1 MEEPGK
7 TAPIA
12 STTEKT
18 GRREFVGTL
27 TKASLL
33 VTLPGLS
40 PAENRQ
46 PDAPKAVTVGQVMD
60 LILKTIPNAPFPKTV
75 DTLKSGSAGQN
86 VTGIVSTMFATMEV
100 IEKTVQLGANFII
113 VHEPTFYNHA
123 DETDWLK
130 NDAVFRK
137 KYDLLAKN
145 RVAVWRFHDY
155 WHSHRPDGI
164 RTGVVTALGWEA
176 HLDAQN
182 PRLITL
188 PSPLPLKQVI
198 AHAKEK
204 LGIPMMRVV
213 GDPAQACR
221 RILLMP
227 GASGGRSHILALA
240 QDKPD
245 VILCG
250 EISEWETAEYVRD
263 ARQQGQQVALGILG
277 HIMSEAPGMQWLV
290 PWLQPKLPDV
300 KITYIDAKNPFT
312 YL

>member
-1 MEEPGK
+1 MITP
-7 TAPIA
+7 
-12 STTEKT
+12 EKT

-33 VTLPGLS
+33 VTVPGLQ
-40 PAENRQ
+40 PQKNRPPVAQ
-46 PDAPKAVTVGQVMD
+46 PVTVGQVMD

-75 DTLKSGSAGQN
+75 DTLKSGTADQK

-100 IEKTVQLGANFII
+100 IEKAAQLGANFII

-130 NDAVFRK
+130 NDEVFRK
-137 KYDLLAKN
+137 KFALLEKHGI
-145 RVAVWRFHDY
+145 AVWRFHDY

-164 RTGVVTALGWEA
+164 RMGVVTALGWEKFM
-176 HLDAQN
+176 DEKN
-182 PRLITL
+182 PRILTL
-188 PSPLPLKQVI
+188 PAPSSLKQIVS
-198 AHAKEK
+198 HAKEK
-204 LGIPMMRVV
+204 LGIATMRIV
-213 GDPAQACR
+213 GDPAQPCR

-227 GASGGRSHILALA
+227 GASGGRSHI
-240 QDKPD
+240 QGIQEEKPD
-245 VILCG
+245 LILCG

-263 ARQQGQQVALGILG
+263 ARQQGQPLSLGILG

-290 PWLQPKLPDV
+290 PWLQPKVPGL
-300 KITYIDAKNPFT
+300 KITYIDSKNPFT

>member
-1 MEEPGK
+1 MMTP
-7 TAPIA
+7 
-12 STTEKT
+12 EKP

-33 VTLPGLS
+33 LTLPGS
-40 PAENRQ
+40 TPPNGFWQPAE
-46 PDAPKAVTVGQVMD
+46 PVTVGQVME

-75 DTLKSGSAGQN
+75 DTLKSGTADQK
-86 VTGIVSTMFATMEV
+86 VTGIVSTMFATMDV
-100 IEKTVQLGANFII
+100 IEQTARLGANFII

-123 DETDWLK
+123 DETDWLAK
-130 NDAVFRK
+130 DEVFKRK
-137 KYDLLAKN
+137 HDLLAKHGI
-145 RVAVWRFHDY
+145 AVWRFHDY

-164 RTGVVTALGWEA
+164 RMGVVTALGWEKYM
-176 HLDAQN
+176 DAGN
-182 PRLITL
+182 PRMITL
-188 PSPLPLKQVI
+188 PAPLPLKQLI
-198 AHAKEK
+198 THAKEK
-204 LGIPMMRVV
+204 LGIAMMRVV

-227 GASGGRSHILALA
+227 GASGGRSHILAIQ

-263 ARQQGQQVALGILG
+263 ARLQGQKISLGILG

-290 PWLQPKLPDV
+290 PWLQPKLPGR
-300 KITYIDAKNPFT
+300 KITYIDSKNPFM